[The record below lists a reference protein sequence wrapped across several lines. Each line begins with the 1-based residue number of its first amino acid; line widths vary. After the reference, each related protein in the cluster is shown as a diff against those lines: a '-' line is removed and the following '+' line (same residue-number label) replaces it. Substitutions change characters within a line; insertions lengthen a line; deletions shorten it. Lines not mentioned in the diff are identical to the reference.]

1 MSLLPLS
8 PLSPL
13 HFHTV
18 LAQTGISVDPLM
30 NLTLPVTFEGN
41 NTYSCSVTGN
51 RQAIW
56 EINNRQ
62 ISGQASRDDFSN
74 IGVFV
79 TGVLGDRTAQ
89 LTFTQMGRDTY
100 VALNQ
105 SRIAI
110 RCTAFD
116 NERPVTEFGEF
127 FFIDIYGEF
136 THVLVC
142 VHISSS
148 SHSFHVHACT
158 CMCT

>member
-1 MSLLPLS
+1 MNS
-8 PLSPL
+8 
-13 HFHTV
+13 TV
-18 LAQTGISVDPLM
+18 
-30 NLTLPVTFEGN
+30 PVTSDKN

-62 ISGQASRDDFSN
+62 ISGQIARDDFSN

-79 TGVLGDRTAQ
+79 TGALGGRTTQ
-89 LTFTQMGRDTY
+89 LVFTQMGRDTY

-105 SRIAI
+105 SRIPI

-127 FFIDIYGEF
+127 FFINIYGEL
-136 THVLVC
+136 THVN
-142 VHISSS
+142 VHVYV
-148 SHSFHVHACT
+148 HVHVRVHAH
-158 CMCT
+158 